1 MGNQHQLVYSFLK
14 LRYIQDLSTLKNE
27 INELYLNLIEKKN
40 KEREKEAKEQY
51 TKFKEIYLEIQK
63 IKKELELIY
72 KK

>member
-1 MGNQHQLVYSFLK
+1 MKKKDFLK

-27 INELYLNLIEKKN
+27 INELYSNLIKK
-40 KEREKEAKEQY
+40 KKEEREKEAKEQY